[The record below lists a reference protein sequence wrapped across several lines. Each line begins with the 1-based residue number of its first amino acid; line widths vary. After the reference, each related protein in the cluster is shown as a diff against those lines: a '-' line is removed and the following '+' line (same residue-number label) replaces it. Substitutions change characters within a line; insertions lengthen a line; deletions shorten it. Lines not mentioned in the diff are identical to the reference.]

1 MMINEFNGQIYL
13 KKAPKSIYTPTKED
27 LDTLEIVNNDAVLEE
42 SKPELDFGSFDGC
55 LSFWQAYDDEN
66 GIDLIERSMM
76 PSENLILHF
85 NNEEEI
91 NKEFISLNE
100 FLEKATFVGRKW
112 RIPGSSEFAQMINEN
127 RERTV
132 LYEYDNI
139 SLALDIY
146 SDFSP
151 MFVLMLRD
159 PETYENNNCLCEVN
173 NEVEEYKDKTFT
185 YKKVYNFL

>member
-1 MMINEFNGQIYL
+1 
-13 KKAPKSIYTPTKED
+13 
-27 LDTLEIVNNDAVLEE
+27 
-42 SKPELDFGSFDGC
+42 
-55 LSFWQAYDDEN
+55 
-66 GIDLIERSMM
+66 
-76 PSENLILHF
+76 
-85 NNEEEI
+85 
-91 NKEFISLNE
+91 
-100 FLEKATFVGRKW
+100 
-112 RIPGSSEFAQMINEN
+112 MINEN

-185 YKKVYNFL
+185 YKKVYNFLSKGNIRGL